1 MFYLQWVFLVLL
13 YFFGLTWITT
23 PVERFFFE
31 NNDKV
36 IVQEKP
42 EPIVEVLE
50 ENETKEEVN
59 EELKDNS
66 HLDNSIEADNK

>member
-31 NNDKV
+31 NNEKV
-36 IVQEKP
+36 IVQKEL

-50 ENETKEEVN
+50 EHDANEEVK
-59 EELKDNS
+59 EDLIDNLQS
-66 HLDNSIEADNK
+66 DKIA